1 MKTAAFVFKFVI
13 TLVAIVAAFF
23 VAVALIGV
31 FKGVST
37 AEVLHAI
44 GDASIFTKEYWTNT
58 GVAQALG
65 GVI

>member
-1 MKTAAFVFKFVI
+1 MKTAAFVFKFII
-13 TLVAIVAAFF
+13 TLVSIVAAFF
-23 VAVALIGV
+23 VAVAIIGV

-37 AEVLHAI
+37 AEVLRAI

-58 GVAQALG
+58 GIAQALG